1 MIIRPATAAD
11 LSTLLE
17 FEQKII
23 DVERPMDVTIKTDEA
38 ISYYDVAAYIEADDT
53 EVLVAEDKGEIVGS
67 GYGQIRPRKE
77 FFKQTH
83 LGYIGFMYVK
93 PTHRGQGVSQLILGV
108 LCDWFK
114 IHDIE
119 EVRLTV
125 YEKNPRAIRAY
136 EKSGF
141 KKHLIEMRYNLK
153 EED

>member
-1 MIIRPATAAD
+1 MIIRPARAED
-11 LSTLLE
+11 LPTLLE

-23 DVERPMDVTIKTDEA
+23 DVERPMDVTIKTNEA
-38 ISYYDVAAYIEADDT
+38 ISYYDIAAYIEADDT
-53 EVLVAEDKGEIVGS
+53 EVVVAVDRGEIVGS
-67 GYGQIRPRKE
+67 GYGQIRPRKD

-93 PTHRGQGVSQLILGV
+93 PTHRGQGVSQLLLGV
-108 LCDWFK
+108 LCDWFE

-141 KKHLIEMRYNLK
+141 KKHLIEMRLNLG
-153 EED
+153 EDS